1 MDNLAPVRA
10 FFKELITP
18 IVTDAVK
25 QALPNTDENGGGRKM
40 PVAEVTRVYG
50 IAQSTLY
57 LRFKTGQLT
66 KYKQNGLTFVDVDEL
81 EQSMTEEKL
90 CAVLPQKAGKTSS
103 KR

>member
-1 MDNLAPVRA
+1 MRPV
-10 FFKELITP
+10 
-18 IVTDAVK
+18 AV
-25 QALPNTDENGGGRKM
+25 LVDEGASTCIFQ
-40 PVAEVTRVYG
+40 VAEVTRVYG
-50 IAQSTLY
+50 IAQSTIY

-90 CAVLPQKAGKTSS
+90 CAVLPEKAGKEPS

>member
-25 QALPNTDENGGGRKM
+25 QALPNADESGGSRKM
-40 PVAEVTRVYG
+40 SVSDVAKKYG
-50 IAQSTLY
+50 IGVSTIY

-90 CAVLPQKAGKTSS
+90 CAVLPEKAGKKPS

>member
-18 IVTDAVK
+18 IVKDAVK
-25 QALPNTDENGGGRKM
+25 EALPNADESGNGRKM
-40 PVAEVTRVYG
+40 PVAEVAKVYG
-50 IAQSTLY
+50 IGLSTIY

>member
-18 IVTDAVK
+18 IVKDAVK
-25 QALPNTDENGGGRKM
+25 QAMPGTDESANGRKM
-40 PVAEVTRVYG
+40 PVSEVAKVYG
-50 IAQSTLY
+50 IGVSTIY

-66 KYKQNGLTFVDVDEL
+66 KYKEHGLTFVDIDEL
-81 EQSMTEEKL
+81 EKSMTEEKL
-90 CAVLPQKAGKTSS
+90 CDITPMKEKKSSS